1 VNEAPLIAVAEDP
14 RVSCDAAETFN
25 APTATL
31 APMIPLNAT
40 GAVVPDALRVSDCPY
55 AVVAFTVPPKE
66 IPEDPVVLIVV
77 LIPPIITGTAFVT
90 LKEVALI
97 SMAPI
102 EVDPRVTVFVVP
114 EAEETVSVPRA
125 RVLPTFPIKL
135 MVSPVPA
142 LRIKD
147 CPFAEVPSI
156 VLLKAIAPP
165 AALPPALVV
174 SILTSV
180 FNVHGPYRLTLLP
193 LVIMF
198 PPIATDGLFGLVVED
213 P

>member
-1 VNEAPLIAVAEDP
+1 
-14 RVSCDAAETFN
+14 
-25 APTATL
+25 
-31 APMIPLNAT
+31 MIPLNVT
-40 GAVVPDALRVSDCPY
+40 GPPTALRVRDCAY
-55 AVVAFTVPPKE
+55 AVVAFTVPPKA

-77 LIPPIITGTAFVT
+77 LIPPILTGTAFVT

-97 SMAPI
+97 AVAPI

-114 EAEETVSVPRA
+114 PAEETVSVPRA

-135 MVSPVPA
+135 MVPPVPA
-142 LRIKD
+142 LRAKD

-156 VLLKAIAPP
+156 VLLKAIDEP

-174 SILTSV
+174 SILM
-180 FNVHGPYRLTLLP
+180 FAAPKVHGPYRLTLFP
-193 LVIMF
+193 LVIIS
-198 PPIATDGLFGLVVED
+198 PPIVTDGLLGLVLED